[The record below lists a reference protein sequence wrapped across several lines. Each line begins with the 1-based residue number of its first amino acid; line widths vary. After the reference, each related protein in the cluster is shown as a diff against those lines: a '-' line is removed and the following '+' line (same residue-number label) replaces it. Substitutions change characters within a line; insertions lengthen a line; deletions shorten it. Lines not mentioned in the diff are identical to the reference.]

1 MKFLGF
7 DNSKKA
13 KKKQLISNPTLDIWS
28 SGIKMQN
35 TPLLSMSDLQR
46 LPIPVKESDEDR
58 FVFSMPYNYL
68 NKKSMLERINKNDKV
83 FQRAAEYVEAERK
96 QQEAQEVS
104 WIVEHLGKTREEA
117 QALWNKKN
125 RMGNLLKNS

>member
-1 MKFLGF
+1 
-7 DNSKKA
+7 
-13 KKKQLISNPTLDIWS
+13 
-28 SGIKMQN
+28 
-35 TPLLSMSDLQR
+35 
-46 LPIPVKESDEDR
+46 
-58 FVFSMPYNYL
+58 
-68 NKKSMLERINKNDKV
+68 MLERINKNDKV

-125 RMGNLLKNS
+125 RMGNLLNNT